1 MSNEVE
7 VIEEIPSDNRLPG
20 VEITDKSLTTLKT
33 LGVLWKSQ
41 EYAFTFKVE
50 QPKEEHPTK
59 RNVLSAI
66 ATLFDPLQLLA
77 PFTLRAKV
85 VMQEIWTAGLD
96 WDDPVPDKLKTKWN
110 VWINEL
116 RDLSNFHIP
125 RCIRLPDP
133 IETQLHV
140 FSDASKD
147 AYAAAAYLLCKYN
160 CQNPTCY
167 LIASKSR
174 VSPIKAVTI
183 PRLELMGGILSARL
197 ARNIR
202 KTLTVTWQDNFLDG
216 LNQCLVLGTQ

>member
-1 MSNEVE
+1 MH
-7 VIEEIPSDNRLPG
+7 LP
-20 VEITDKSLTTLKT
+20 
-33 LGVLWKSQ
+33 
-41 EYAFTFKVE
+41 FKVK
-50 QPKEEHPTK
+50 QPKEEDPTK

-66 ATLFDPLQLLA
+66 ATLFGPLQLLA

-85 VMQEIWTAGLD
+85 LMQEIWTAGLD
-96 WDDPVPDKLKTKWN
+96 WDDPLPDKLKTKWN

-125 RCIRLPDP
+125 RCIRLP

-174 VSPIKAVTI
+174 VSPIKLLQYHALSLWEVYSLPDWRGT
-183 PRLELMGGILSARL
+183 LE
-197 ARNIR
+197 
-202 KTLTVTWQDNFLDG
+202 KH
-216 LNQCLVLGTQ
+216 